1 MKSDVPKGQRKK
13 GRTVNVAWILTIFA
27 LTIVISGI
35 FSIISNTLLS
45 EAGLISAFLIL
56 LVIILIGIIFDVVGV
71 AVTAADA
78 RPFHSMAAR
87 RVKGAQEALSMLRH
101 AEKVSSFCNDVIGD
115 ICGVISGTASASIAA
130 LVIANVVSAP
140 KALTV
145 LLAAL
150 VSGLTVGGKAWG
162 KTLAMARSTEIVH
175 GAATVVYFVKYMPRR
190 IAKAVRRARKNR
202 EKHNDNT

>member
-27 LTIVISGI
+27 LTIAISGI

-115 ICGVISGTASASIAA
+115 I
-130 LVIANVVSAP
+130 
-140 KALTV
+140 
-145 LLAAL
+145 
-150 VSGLTVGGKAWG
+150 
-162 KTLAMARSTEIVH
+162 
-175 GAATVVYFVKYMPRR
+175 
-190 IAKAVRRARKNR
+190 
-202 EKHNDNT
+202 